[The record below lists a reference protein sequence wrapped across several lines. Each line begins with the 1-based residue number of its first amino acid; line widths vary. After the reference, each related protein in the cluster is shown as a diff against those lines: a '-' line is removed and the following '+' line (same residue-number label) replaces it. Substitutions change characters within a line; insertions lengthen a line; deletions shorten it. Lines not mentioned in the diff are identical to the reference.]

1 METNEQY
8 LSMDKQLTEIQGF
21 VDSQNEFLEK
31 MKKRRIEIQKWL
43 AESQNILA
51 VANERLDKLSQK
63 RETFIDEI
71 KEILNTDPTEK
82 PSVLE

>member
-1 METNEQY
+1 
-8 LSMDKQLTEIQGF
+8 
-21 VDSQNEFLEK
+21 